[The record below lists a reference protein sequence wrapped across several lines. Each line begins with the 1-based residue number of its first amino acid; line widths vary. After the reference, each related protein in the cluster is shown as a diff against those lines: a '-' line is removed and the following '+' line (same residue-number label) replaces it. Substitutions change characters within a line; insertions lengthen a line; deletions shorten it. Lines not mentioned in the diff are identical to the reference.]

1 MTSHAFRLDEALA
14 ILERTPVTLR
24 AWLDGLPEPWT
35 TATEGPNTWSTFNV
49 LSHLVDGEM
58 TDWMTRTRIILAG
71 GAEPR
76 FEPFNRLGHDEA
88 GRGKTVADL
97 LDEFANRRGANVAE
111 LRSLTLTPEQLKL
124 TGIHPEFGR
133 VTLQEMLATWVAHDL
148 DHLMQIA
155 RVMARR
161 YSYDVGP
168 WRRYLRVIGAPVEPF
183 S

>member
-1 MTSHAFRLDEALA
+1 MSLFRLDEALA
-14 ILERTPVTLR
+14 VLERTPATLQ
-24 AWLDGLPEPWT
+24 AWLEGLPEPWT
-35 TATEGPNTWSTFNV
+35 TATEGPNTWSPVIV
-49 LSHLVDGEM
+49 LAHLVDGEM

-76 FEPFNRLGHDEA
+76 FAPFNRQGHEEA
-88 GRGKTVADL
+88 GRGKSLGDL
-97 LDEFANRRGANVAE
+97 LAEFRDRRGANVAE
-111 LRSLTLTPEQLKL
+111 LRSLGLTSEQLRL

-133 VTLQEMLATWVAHDL
+133 VTLQELLATWVAHDL
-148 DHLMQIA
+148 DHLMQVA

-161 YSYDVGP
+161 YSDEVGP